1 MSMIILQKYQKEN
14 NSEIYSP
21 ISFTPI
27 ENKNIES
34 FMEKSKGQ
42 FFIWQYP
49 SNLSISMPD
58 Y

>member
-1 MSMIILQKYQKEN
+1 MIILQKYQKEN